1 MDQKKR
7 NIISLLLNLFIFVA
21 AFSSWIYMM
30 IGDGSIT
37 LSSEGLGSLK
47 YFTVLSNLYMG
58 LIALINAIYRIIM
71 ISKNKKMPL
80 SVEILYLSGATS
92 VLITFLVVVTVL
104 APRDAITG
112 GSYFTMFKGANLFF
126 HLIIPVLSI
135 LNFLFIEYD
144 CNLEIKYIPFG
155 VLPILSYGIFYILNF
170 FTHWVSS
177 EFGEVKTY
185 DWYGLLGNG
194 SFLHVALI
202 FVGFFVGAYLLTLLL
217 YFLNKQLK
225 KKLIK

>member
-7 NIISLLLNLFIFVA
+7 NIISLVFNLFIFIA
-21 AFSSWIYMM
+21 SFSSWVYMM

-58 LIALINAIYRIIM
+58 LISLIIAINRIIM
-71 ISKNKKMPL
+71 ISNNKKMPL
-80 SVEILYLSGATS
+80 LAEILYLSGATS
-92 VLITFLVVVTVL
+92 VMITFLIVITIL
-104 APRDAITG
+104 APRDAING
-112 GSYFTMFKGANLFF
+112 GSYFTMFKGSNLFF

-144 CNLEIKYIPFG
+144 CNLAIKHIPFG
-155 VLPILSYGIFYILNF
+155 VLPILSYGIFYISNF
-170 FTHWVSS
+170 FCHWVSS

-194 SFLHVALI
+194 NFLHIILV
-202 FVGFFVGAYLLTLLL
+202 FVGFFVGAYSLTLLL

-225 KKLIK
+225 KKLTK